1 MIFKNIT
8 LIDENM
14 VPCENM
20 FLATRDNKIEY
31 IGREEPKKDYGRVID
46 GKNRLLIPAFYNA
59 HTHSPMQLLRGY
71 GENLSLMDWLFKRIF
86 PFEAQLN
93 SNDIYF
99 LTFVLYRVKI

>member
-46 GKNRLLIPAFYNA
+46 GKNRLLIPLYMFRFSCRVAF
-59 HTHSPMQLLRGY
+59 HLLRK
-71 GENLSLMDWLFKRIF
+71 LF
-86 PFEAQLN
+86 
-93 SNDIYF
+93 
-99 LTFVLYRVKI
+99 